1 MQTYRSMIY
10 MVFDELKINSDDSVW
25 ETDHVVFLL
34 NKYRAFLLKQRYK
47 DLKKDVPF
55 QAYQQLL
62 VEMGDSTILGTASL
76 SKSKKT
82 IPNIINFNGIE
93 LESSVSPVLN
103 GTVNNFTYDFNLI
116 TIDRF
121 KYIGINKWIKNCIY
135 CAFDYSKYLLMK
147 SSSDVTL
154 PSEAIVNAV
163 LDDPRDII
171 NFMDEKDIPEDL
183 IDLPFPIEEA
193 QVTPILELVIKEL
206 GTANYLPEDGLNNA
220 KDDFTST
227 TNNG

>member
-1 MQTYRSMIY
+1 
-10 MVFDELKINSDDSVW
+10 
-25 ETDHVVFLL
+25 
-34 NKYRAFLLKQRYK
+34 
-47 DLKKDVPF
+47 
-55 QAYQQLL
+55 
-62 VEMGDSTILGTASL
+62 
-76 SKSKKT
+76 
-82 IPNIINFNGIE
+82 
-93 LESSVSPVLN
+93 
-103 GTVNNFTYDFNLI
+103 
-116 TIDRF
+116 
-121 KYIGINKWIKNCIY
+121 
-135 CAFDYSKYLLMK
+135 MK

-163 LDDPRDII
+163 LDDPRDIV